1 MKYFQK
7 ILNVAI
13 SVFIFIGIP
22 YFCGWAYV
30 FVTWITAV
38 LVFSYLDEEISQRKI
53 KNSFNFFSNERG
65 GGSVPGVVYVPENF
79 RMCAGGC
86 GEKIYTK
93 QKLEDSEILYCKKCY
108 TIKSKFN

>member
-22 YFCGWAYV
+22 YFCGWGYV
-30 FVTWITAV
+30 FITWIPGV

-53 KNSFNFFSNERG
+53 KNSFNFFQG
-65 GGSVPGVVYVPENF
+65 K
-79 RMCAGGC
+79 
-86 GEKIYTK
+86 KIK
-93 QKLEDSEILYCKKCY
+93 
-108 TIKSKFN
+108 

>member
-1 MKYFQK
+1 MKYFKK

-22 YFCGWAYV
+22 YFCGWGYV
-30 FVTWITAV
+30 FITWIPAV
-38 LVFSYLDEEISQRKI
+38 LVFSYLDEEISERKI
-53 KNSFNFFSNERG
+53 KNSFNIFSSEKG
-65 GGSVPGVVYVPENF
+65 GGSVPGVVCVPKDF

-86 GEKIYTK
+86 GEKLYSNERL
-93 QKLEDSEILYCKKCY
+93 QADEILYCKKCY